1 MNSSNKMFSIN
12 LSIPQQDL
20 SCRVVSKREKEISV
34 ATIETNRKMEKRKN
48 EKGKKKKRNKNLSVF
63 EADTSKEHILERR
76 NSF

>member
-63 EADTSKEHILERR
+63 EADTSEEHILERR